1 MRTQTTQT
9 SHHPA
14 SGLTMA
20 VVSLAALFVLGG
32 CTNTPIKPDR
42 TNVTTAPS
50 EEATASRSA
59 AEVPPRQRFANDS
72 ENRYLRLDASK
83 TGIQNVADD
92 GQNTFVLFAQ
102 VPAAIEVFNQ
112 DGKPV
117 RHANSKTVLAI
128 EGIHQGLLFKNA
140 TGGTSFAA
148 PNPHAP
154 HTPPTFLLSDADV
167 AEARSMLEGEGAHK
181 AAYERLLAITQK
193 PVNGAKAVAAPNS
206 SAQPIV
212 ITTPP
217 PTSANDDATY
227 LRQTNGVLMRVFF
240 ASGGRSIVRPDDGLS
255 RLAQE
260 ATNAQQIR
268 ITGYT
273 DNLGKASTNSAL
285 AQQRAEAIR
294 NHLVK
299 SGISAERILMSW
311 TGATDFMAE
320 NVTEKGR
327 AMNRRVEVQ
336 MMQQPVAARN

>member
-1 MRTQTTQT
+1 MTQK
-9 SHHPA
+9 PA
-14 SGLTMA
+14 SG
-20 VVSLAALFVLGG
+20 VKAA
-32 CTNTPIKPDR
+32 
-42 TNVTTAPS
+42 A
-50 EEATASRSA
+50 ATAS
-59 AEVPPRQRFANDS
+59 
-72 ENRYLRLDASK
+72 
-83 TGIQNVADD
+83 
-92 GQNTFVLFAQ
+92 
-102 VPAAIEVFNQ
+102 
-112 DGKPV
+112 
-117 RHANSKTVLAI
+117 
-128 EGIHQGLLFKNA
+128 
-140 TGGTSFAA
+140 
-148 PNPHAP
+148 
-154 HTPPTFLLSDADV
+154 
-167 AEARSMLEGEGAHK
+167 
-181 AAYERLLAITQK
+181 
-193 PVNGAKAVAAPNS
+193 NS

-255 RLAQE
+255 RLANE
-260 ATNAQQIR
+260 AMNAQQIR

-320 NVTEKGR
+320 NTTEKGR

-336 MMQQPVAARN
+336 MMQQPVASRN